1 MTCRWTCA
9 RGVTAG
15 EETMTPREVVP
26 EERADDVH
34 GWWDALEADILE
46 TLRRHGP
53 LSPSQ
58 LAGFLGFSEATA
70 TSLITMLAAER
81 RVRIARVDLAGS
93 GETLEP
99 DRLRVAA

>member
-1 MTCRWTCA
+1 MR
-9 RGVTAG
+9 
-15 EETMTPREVVP
+15 PREVVP
-26 EERADDVH
+26 EDWADEVH
-34 GWWDALEADILE
+34 GWWDALEADVLE

-70 TSLITMLAAER
+70 TSLIMMLAVER

-93 GETLEP
+93 EEALEP
-99 DRLRVAA
+99 DGLRVAA

>member
-1 MTCRWTCA
+1 MR
-9 RGVTAG
+9 
-15 EETMTPREVVP
+15 PRE
-26 EERADDVH
+26 ADEMH
-34 GWWDALEADILE
+34 GWWDALEEDVLDA
-46 TLRRHGP
+46 LRRHGAM
-53 LSPSQ
+53 SPSQ
-58 LAGFLGFSEATA
+58 LAGVLGFSEATA